1 MGNEREVGGGGGW
14 AVGVNGWGG
23 GWAAGDGSYPPLG
36 LFRVAMSPRS
46 TKAIGPDKPLGPK
59 RHLINTGANFRPIPR
74 I

>member
-1 MGNEREVGGGGGW
+1 MGGGGEW
-14 AVGVNGWGG
+14 VGG
-23 GWAAGDGSYPPLG
+23 GWAAGDGLYPLLG

-46 TKAIGPDKPLGPK
+46 TKAIGPDRPLGPK